1 MIRGAADI
9 AMTVIKTVQVF
20 LAAGVVLTI
29 LATIPGAPSLT
40 DFTTALAGLC
50 ALAQTAVRTIIEAIP
65 A

>member
-1 MIRGAADI
+1 
-9 AMTVIKTVQVF
+9 MTVIKTVQVF